1 MLDGRHPT
9 VKAHDSEFV
18 FASLCL
24 ARQFL
29 IGHAKTLNVPV
40 LVFESTIDDSWQRYL
55 TAKKV

>member
-9 VKAHDSEFV
+9 VKAHDNGFI

-29 IGHAKTLNVPV
+29 IDHAKTLDVPV
-40 LVFESTIDDSWQRYL
+40 LVFESTFDDSWQQYL